1 MQVLKL
7 NIRKGPIFRD
17 ALKQMEKIN
26 ISRSLYKLFRL
37 LRLDGKEITALYLLS
52 ILSGLIQLSLPL
64 GIQAI
69 INFAIVATGRKQLPA
84 SMWVLILL
92 VVLGVLFT
100 GMLKINQMKI
110 VEKIQQKIF
119 TRFSF
124 EFSYRIPKLNV
135 KSIDQYHLPE
145 LVNRFFDIPTLQKSL
160 AKLLLDIPTA
170 VIQLCF
176 GLILLA
182 FYNSVFIIF
191 GIILLVVLYLILYI
205 SSPKGFEASLEE
217 SNYKYDLGGWVQ
229 EIARGIKTFK
239 FFNSFNLHLEKTNH
253 LLEGYLHARNR
264 HFQILKLQY
273 WSLVVFKILITAAM
287 LIVGGILLIRQQINI
302 GQFIA
307 AEIIILTIMNAVE
320 KLIVSL
326 ETVYDLLTSVE
337 KINKI
342 TEKPIDEEGSYEFVK
357 KQGIEIEAKNLSFGF
372 EKNDILQNI
381 SFHIKPGQKVAITG
395 DGDSGKTVLLRLL
408 TGVFQDFEGDL
419 SFDQIPIN
427 NYNLNTLRNHI
438 GIYMQKQDIFSA
450 SLWENITLGNTNI
463 NEQDVLD
470 TFKIVGL
477 ESFYKSLNKGFDT
490 HLEPTG
496 KQLSSSNVQKL
507 LIARSLLN
515 QPALLLLDEPMKL
528 IAADDKQYLQNYLFG
543 LKDVTIIFTTND
555 PSLISKSEMVIHLEK
570 GSIKSIQN
578 KNASN

>member
-135 KSIDQYHLPE
+135 ISIDQYHLPE

-182 FYNSVFIIF
+182 FYNSVFIVF

-253 LLEGYLHARNR
+253 LLEGYLHSRNR

-273 WSLVVFKILITAAM
+273 WSLVIFKILITAAM
-287 LIVGGILLIRQQINI
+287 LIVGGILLIRQEINI

-326 ETVYDLLTSVE
+326 ETVYDLLTSIE

-342 TEKPIDEEGSYEFVK
+342 TEKPIDEEGTYEYVK

-372 EKNDILQNI
+372 EKTTILKNI
-381 SFHIKPGQKVAITG
+381 SFLIKPGQKVAITG
-395 DGDSGKTVLLRLL
+395 DGDSGKTVLLRML

-419 SFDQIPIN
+419 SFDQVPIN
-427 NYNLNTLRNHI
+427 NYNLNTLRNNI

-450 SLWENITLGNTNI
+450 SLWENITLGNKEVK
-463 NEQDVLD
+463 EQDVLD

-477 ESFYKSLNKGFDT
+477 DKFYKSLSKGFDT

-496 KQLSSSNVQKL
+496 KQLSSSSVQKL

-528 IAADDKQYLQNYLFG
+528 IAADDKQYLKNYLFG

-555 PSLISKSEMVIHLEK
+555 PALIAKCDMVIHLDK
-570 GSIKSIQN
+570 GQIQSIQN
-578 KNASN
+578 TNVSN

>member
-1 MQVLKL
+1 
-7 NIRKGPIFRD
+7 
-17 ALKQMEKIN
+17 MEKIN
-26 ISRSLYKLFRL
+26 ITRSLYKLFRL

-69 INFAIVATGRKQLPA
+69 INFAIVATGRNQLPA
-84 SMWVLILL
+84 SMWVLIFL

-124 EFSYRIPKLNV
+124 EFSQRIPKLNV

-145 LVNRFFDIPTLQKSL
+145 LVNRFFDIPTLQKSM

-182 FYNSVFIIF
+182 FYNSVFIVF
-191 GIILLVVLYLILYI
+191 GIILLVILYLILYI

-217 SNYKYDLGGWVQ
+217 SNYKYEIAGWIQ

-239 FFNSFNLHLEKTNH
+239 FFNKYNLHVEKTNH
-253 LLEGYLHARNR
+253 FLEGYLNSRNR

-273 WSLVVFKILITAAM
+273 WSLVVFKILITASM
-287 LIVGGILLIRQQINI
+287 LIVGGILLIRQDINL

-342 TEKPIDEEGSYEFVK
+342 TEKPIDEDGSYEFIK
-357 KQGIEIEAKNLSFGF
+357 KQGIEIEAKNLRFGF
-372 EKNDILQNI
+372 QNTPILNGI
-381 SFHIKPGQKVAITG
+381 SFHIQPGQKVAITG
-395 DGDSGKTVLLRLL
+395 DGDSGKTVLLRML

-450 SLWENITLGNTNI
+450 SLWENITLGNPDI
-463 NEQDVLD
+463 KEQAVLD

-477 ESFYKSLNKGFDT
+477 EQFFRSLNKGFDT

-496 KQLSSSNVQKL
+496 KQLSASTVQKL

-528 IAADDKQYLQNYLFG
+528 IADDVKKSLQNYLFS
-543 LKDVTIIFTTND
+543 LQDVTIIFTTND
-555 PSLISKSEMVIHLEK
+555 PALIAKCEMVIHLEK
-570 GSIKSIQN
+570 GQIQSIQ
-578 KNASN
+578 KSNVSN

>member
-1 MQVLKL
+1 LQELKL
-7 NIRKGPIFRD
+7 NIRKDPIFRD

-135 KSIDQYHLPE
+135 ISIDQYHLPE

-182 FYNSVFIIF
+182 FYNSVFIVF

-253 LLEGYLHARNR
+253 LLEGYLHSRNR

-287 LIVGGILLIRQQINI
+287 LIVGGILLIRQEINI

-372 EKNDILQNI
+372 EKTPILKNI
-381 SFHIKPGQKVAITG
+381 SFLIKPGQKVAITG
-395 DGDSGKTVLLRLL
+395 DGDSGKTVLLRML

-419 SFDQIPIN
+419 SFDQVPIN
-427 NYNLNTLRNHI
+427 NYNLNTLRNNI

-450 SLWENITLGNTNI
+450 SLWENITLGNKEVK
-463 NEQDVLD
+463 EQDVLD

-477 ESFYKSLNKGFDT
+477 DNFYKSLSKGFDT

-496 KQLSSSNVQKL
+496 KQLSSSSVQKL

-528 IAADDKQYLQNYLFG
+528 IAADDKQYLKNYLFG

-555 PSLISKSEMVIHLEK
+555 PALIAKCDMVIHLDK
-570 GSIKSIQN
+570 GQIQSIQN
-578 KNASN
+578 TNVSN

>member
-1 MQVLKL
+1 MQVLNL
-7 NIRKGPIFRD
+7 SIRKDPIFRD

-135 KSIDQYHLPE
+135 ISIDQYHLPE

-182 FYNSVFIIF
+182 FYNSVFIVF

-253 LLEGYLHARNR
+253 LLEGYLHSRNR
-264 HFQILKLQY
+264 HFHILKLQY

-287 LIVGGILLIRQQINI
+287 LIVGGILLIRQEINI

-326 ETVYDLLTSVE
+326 ETVYDLLTSIE

-342 TEKPIDEEGSYEFVK
+342 TEKPIDEEGTYEYVK

-372 EKNDILQNI
+372 EKTPILKNI
-381 SFHIKPGQKVAITG
+381 SFLIKPGQKVAITG
-395 DGDSGKTVLLRLL
+395 DGDSGKTVLLRML

-419 SFDQIPIN
+419 SFDQVPIN
-427 NYNLNTLRNHI
+427 NYNLNTLRNNI

-450 SLWENITLGNTNI
+450 SLWENITLGNKEVK
-463 NEQDVLD
+463 EQDVLD

-477 ESFYKSLNKGFDT
+477 DNFYKSLSKGFDT

-496 KQLSSSNVQKL
+496 KQLSSSSVQKL

-528 IAADDKQYLQNYLFG
+528 IAADDKQYLKNYLFG

-555 PSLISKSEMVIHLEK
+555 PALIAKCDMVIHLDK
-570 GSIKSIQN
+570 GQIQSIQN
-578 KNASN
+578 TNVSN

>member
-1 MQVLKL
+1 
-7 NIRKGPIFRD
+7 
-17 ALKQMEKIN
+17 MEKIN
-26 ISRSLYKLFRL
+26 ITRSLYKLFRL

-69 INFAIVATGRKQLPA
+69 INFAIVATGRNQLPA
-84 SMWVLILL
+84 SMWVLIFL

-124 EFSYRIPKLNV
+124 EFSQRIPKLNV

-182 FYNSVFIIF
+182 FYNSVFIVF
-191 GIILLVVLYLILYI
+191 GIILLVILYLILYI

-217 SNYKYDLGGWVQ
+217 SNYKYEIAGWIQ

-239 FFNSFNLHLEKTNH
+239 FFNTYNLHLEKTNTF
-253 LLEGYLHARNR
+253 LEGYLNSRNR

-287 LIVGGILLIRQQINI
+287 LIVGGILLIRQDINL

-307 AEIIILTIMNAVE
+307 AEIIILTIMSAVE
-320 KLIVSL
+320 KLIISL

-337 KINKI
+337 KITKI
-342 TEKPIDEEGSYEFVK
+342 TEKPIDEDGSYEFVK
-357 KQGIEIEAKNLSFGF
+357 KLGIEIEAKNLNFGF
-372 EKNDILQNI
+372 HNTFILKDI
-381 SFHIKPGQKVAITG
+381 SFHIQPGQKVAITG
-395 DGDSGKTVLLRLL
+395 DGDSGKTILLRML

-419 SFDQIPIN
+419 SFNQIPIN

-450 SLWENITLGNTNI
+450 TLWENITLGNPEV
-463 NEQDVLD
+463 NEQDVID
-470 TFKIVGL
+470 TFKLVGL
-477 ESFYKSLNKGFDT
+477 EQFFRGLNKGFDT

-496 KQLSSSNVQKL
+496 KQLSASTVQKL

-515 QPALLLLDEPMKL
+515 QPSLLLLDEPMKL
-528 IAADDKQYLQNYLFG
+528 IADDIKQSIQNYLFG
-543 LKDVTIIFTTND
+543 LKDVTIVFTTND
-555 PSLISKSEMVIHLEK
+555 PALIAKCDLLIHLEK
-570 GSIKSIQN
+570 GQIKLIQN
-578 KNASN
+578 SNASN

>member
-1 MQVLKL
+1 
-7 NIRKGPIFRD
+7 
-17 ALKQMEKIN
+17 MEKIN

-135 KSIDQYHLPE
+135 ISIDQFHLPE

-182 FYNSVFIIF
+182 FYNSVFIVF

-253 LLEGYLHARNR
+253 LLEGYLHSRNR

-273 WSLVVFKILITAAM
+273 WSLVVFKILITASM
-287 LIVGGILLIRQQINI
+287 LIVGGILLIRQEINI

-342 TEKPIDEEGSYEFVK
+342 TEKPIDEEGSYEFIK
-357 KQGIEIEAKNLSFGF
+357 KQGIQIEAKNLSFGF
-372 EKNDILQNI
+372 EKTSILKNI
-381 SFHIKPGQKVAITG
+381 SFNIQPGQKVAITG
-395 DGDSGKTVLLRLL
+395 DGDSGKTVLLRML

-419 SFDQIPIN
+419 SFDQVPIN
-427 NYNLNTLRNHI
+427 NYNLNTLRNNI

-450 SLWENITLGNTNI
+450 SLWENITLGNKEVK
-463 NEQDVLD
+463 EQDVLD

-477 ESFYKSLNKGFDT
+477 DNFYKSLSKGFDT

-496 KQLSSSNVQKL
+496 KQLSSSSVQKL

-528 IAADDKQYLQNYLFG
+528 IAADDKQYLKNYLFG

-555 PSLISKSEMVIHLEK
+555 PALIAKCDMVIHLDK
-570 GSIKSIQN
+570 GQIQSIQN
-578 KNASN
+578 TNVSN

>member
-1 MQVLKL
+1 
-7 NIRKGPIFRD
+7 
-17 ALKQMEKIN
+17 
-26 ISRSLYKLFRL
+26 
-37 LRLDGKEITALYLLS
+37 
-52 ILSGLIQLSLPL
+52 
-64 GIQAI
+64 
-69 INFAIVATGRKQLPA
+69 
-84 SMWVLILL
+84 
-92 VVLGVLFT
+92 
-100 GMLKINQMKI
+100 
-110 VEKIQQKIF
+110 
-119 TRFSF
+119 
-124 EFSYRIPKLNV
+124 
-135 KSIDQYHLPE
+135 
-145 LVNRFFDIPTLQKSL
+145 
-160 AKLLLDIPTA
+160 
-170 VIQLCF
+170 
-176 GLILLA
+176 
-182 FYNSVFIIF
+182 
-191 GIILLVVLYLILYI
+191 
-205 SSPKGFEASLEE
+205 
-217 SNYKYDLGGWVQ
+217 
-229 EIARGIKTFK
+229 
-239 FFNSFNLHLEKTNH
+239 
-253 LLEGYLHARNR
+253 
-264 HFQILKLQY
+264 
-273 WSLVVFKILITAAM
+273 LVVFKILITAAM

-419 SFDQIPIN
+419 SFDQVPIN
-427 NYNLNTLRNHI
+427 NYNLNTLRNNI

-450 SLWENITLGNTNI
+450 SLWENITLGNKEVK
-463 NEQDVLD
+463 EQDVLD

-496 KQLSSSNVQKL
+496 KQLSSSSVQKL

-528 IAADDKQYLQNYLFG
+528 FAADDKQYLQNYLFG

>member
-1 MQVLKL
+1 L
-7 NIRKGPIFRD
+7 RD
-17 ALKQMEKIN
+17 GLKQMEKIN

-145 LVNRFFDIPTLQKSL
+145 LVNRFFDIPTLQKSM

-182 FYNSVFIIF
+182 FYNSVFIVF

-217 SNYKYDLGGWVQ
+217 SNYKYEIAGWIQ

-239 FFNSFNLHLEKTNH
+239 FFNKFNLHVEKTNIY
-253 LLEGYLHARNR
+253 LEGYLHARNR

-273 WSLVVFKILITAAM
+273 WSLVVFKILITASM
-287 LIVGGILLIRQQINI
+287 LIVGGILLIRQEINI

-342 TEKPIDEEGSYEFVK
+342 TEKPIDEEGSYEFIK

-381 SFHIKPGQKVAITG
+381 NFHIKRGQKVAITG

-408 TGVFQDFEGDL
+408 TGVFQDFKGDL

-450 SLWENITLGNTNI
+450 SLWENITLGNAEI
-463 NEQDVLD
+463 KEQDVLD

-477 ESFYKSLNKGFDT
+477 DNFYKSLNKGFDT

-555 PSLISKSEMVIHLEK
+555 PSLISKSEMVIHLEN
-570 GSIKSIQN
+570 GLIKSIQN

>member
-1 MQVLKL
+1 
-7 NIRKGPIFRD
+7 
-17 ALKQMEKIN
+17 MEKIN

-135 KSIDQYHLPE
+135 ISIDQYHLPE

-182 FYNSVFIIF
+182 FYNSVFIVF

-253 LLEGYLHARNR
+253 LLEGYLHSRNR

-273 WSLVVFKILITAAM
+273 WSLVVFKILITASM
-287 LIVGGILLIRQQINI
+287 LIVGGILLIRQEINI

-395 DGDSGKTVLLRLL
+395 DGDSGKTVLLRML
-408 TGVFQDFEGDL
+408 TGVFQDFKGDL

-463 NEQDVLD
+463 KEQDVLD

-477 ESFYKSLNKGFDT
+477 DSFYKSLNKGFDT

-515 QPALLLLDEPMKL
+515 EPALLLLDEPMKL
-528 IAADDKQYLQNYLFG
+528 IAADDKQFLQNYLFS
-543 LKDVTIIFTTND
+543 LKNVTIIFTTTD

-578 KNASN
+578 ANASN

>member
-1 MQVLKL
+1 
-7 NIRKGPIFRD
+7 
-17 ALKQMEKIN
+17 MEKIN

-182 FYNSVFIIF
+182 FYNSVFIVF
-191 GIILLVVLYLILYI
+191 GIILLVVLYLILYF

-287 LIVGGILLIRQQINI
+287 LIVGGVLLIRQQINI

-381 SFHIKPGQKVAITG
+381 SFNIKPGQKVSITG

>member
-17 ALKQMEKIN
+17 ELKQMEKIN

-69 INFAIVATGRKQLPA
+69 INFAIVATGRNQLPA

-135 KSIDQYHLPE
+135 ISIDQFHLPE

-160 AKLLLDIPTA
+160 ANLLLDIPTA

-182 FYNSVFIIF
+182 FYNSVFIVF

-253 LLEGYLHARNR
+253 LLEGYLHSRNR

-287 LIVGGILLIRQQINI
+287 LIVGGILLIRQEINI

-326 ETVYDLLTSVE
+326 ETVYDLLTSIE

-342 TEKPIDEEGSYEFVK
+342 TEKPIDEEGTYEYVK

-372 EKNDILQNI
+372 EKTPILKNI
-381 SFHIKPGQKVAITG
+381 SFLIKPGQKVAITG
-395 DGDSGKTVLLRLL
+395 DGDSGKTVLLRML

-419 SFDQIPIN
+419 SYDQIPIN

-450 SLWENITLGNTNI
+450 SLWENIALGNKEVK
-463 NEQDVLD
+463 EQDVLD
-470 TFKIVGL
+470 IFKIVGL
-477 ESFYKSLNKGFDT
+477 EGFYRSLNKGFDT

-515 QPALLLLDEPMKL
+515 QPSLLLLDEPMKL
-528 IAADDKQYLQNYLFG
+528 LAADDKQYLKNYLFG
-543 LKDVTIIFTTND
+543 LKDVTVIFTTND
-555 PSLISKSEMVIHLEK
+555 PALITKCDMVIHLNN
-570 GSIKSIQN
+570 GQIQSIQN
-578 KNASN
+578 TNVSN

>member
-182 FYNSVFIIF
+182 FYNSVFIVF

-253 LLEGYLHARNR
+253 LLEGYLHSRNR

-287 LIVGGILLIRQQINI
+287 LIVGGILLIRQEINI

-326 ETVYDLLTSVE
+326 ETVYDLLTSIE

-342 TEKPIDEEGSYEFVK
+342 TEKPIDEEGTYEYVK

-372 EKNDILQNI
+372 EKTTILKNI
-381 SFHIKPGQKVAITG
+381 SFLIKPGQKVAITG
-395 DGDSGKTVLLRLL
+395 DGDSGKTVLLRML

-419 SFDQIPIN
+419 SFDQVPIN
-427 NYNLNTLRNHI
+427 NYNLNTLRNNI

-450 SLWENITLGNTNI
+450 SLWENITLGNKEVK
-463 NEQDVLD
+463 EQDVLD

-477 ESFYKSLNKGFDT
+477 DNFYKSLSKGFDT

-496 KQLSSSNVQKL
+496 KQLSSSSVQKL

-528 IAADDKQYLQNYLFG
+528 IAADDKQYLKNYLFG

-555 PSLISKSEMVIHLEK
+555 PALIAKCDMVIHLDK
-570 GSIKSIQN
+570 GQIQSIQN
-578 KNASN
+578 TNVSN

>member
-1 MQVLKL
+1 
-7 NIRKGPIFRD
+7 
-17 ALKQMEKIN
+17 MEKIN

-145 LVNRFFDIPTLQKSL
+145 LVNRFFDIPTLQKSM

-182 FYNSVFIIF
+182 FYNSVFIVF
-191 GIILLVVLYLILYI
+191 GIILLFILYLILYI
-205 SSPKGFEASLEE
+205 SSPKGFEASLQE
-217 SNYKYDLGGWVQ
+217 SNFKYDIGGWIQ

-239 FFNSFNLHLEKTNH
+239 FFNSYNLHIEKTNH
-253 LLEGYLHARNR
+253 LLEGYLHSRNR

-273 WSLVVFKILITAAM
+273 WSLVVFKILITASM
-287 LIVGGILLIRQQINI
+287 LIVGGILLIRQEINI

-342 TEKPIDEEGSYEFVK
+342 TEKPIDEEGSYEFIK

-395 DGDSGKTVLLRLL
+395 DGDSGKTILLRLL

-427 NYNLNTLRNHI
+427 NYNLNTLRNNI

-463 NEQDVLD
+463 KEQDVLD

-570 GSIKSIQN
+570 GLIKSIQN

>member
-1 MQVLKL
+1 
-7 NIRKGPIFRD
+7 
-17 ALKQMEKIN
+17 
-26 ISRSLYKLFRL
+26 
-37 LRLDGKEITALYLLS
+37 
-52 ILSGLIQLSLPL
+52 
-64 GIQAI
+64 
-69 INFAIVATGRKQLPA
+69 
-84 SMWVLILL
+84 
-92 VVLGVLFT
+92 
-100 GMLKINQMKI
+100 
-110 VEKIQQKIF
+110 
-119 TRFSF
+119 
-124 EFSYRIPKLNV
+124 
-135 KSIDQYHLPE
+135 
-145 LVNRFFDIPTLQKSL
+145 
-160 AKLLLDIPTA
+160 
-170 VIQLCF
+170 
-176 GLILLA
+176 
-182 FYNSVFIIF
+182 
-191 GIILLVVLYLILYI
+191 
-205 SSPKGFEASLEE
+205 
-217 SNYKYDLGGWVQ
+217 
-229 EIARGIKTFK
+229 
-239 FFNSFNLHLEKTNH
+239 
-253 LLEGYLHARNR
+253 
-264 HFQILKLQY
+264 
-273 WSLVVFKILITAAM
+273 M
-287 LIVGGILLIRQQINI
+287 LIVGGILLIRQEINI

-342 TEKPIDEEGSYEFVK
+342 TEKPIDEEGSYEFIK

-372 EKNDILQNI
+372 DKTDILQNI

-408 TGVFQDFEGDL
+408 TGVFQDFQGDL

-450 SLWENITLGNTNI
+450 SLWENITLGNAEI
-463 NEQDVLD
+463 KEQDVLD
-470 TFKIVGL
+470 VFKIVGL
-477 ESFYKSLNKGFDT
+477 DSFYKSLNKGFDT

-515 QPALLLLDEPMKL
+515 QPSLLLLDEPMKL

-570 GSIKSIQN
+570 GLIKSIQN

>member
-1 MQVLKL
+1 
-7 NIRKGPIFRD
+7 
-17 ALKQMEKIN
+17 MEKIN

-110 VEKIQQKIF
+110 VEKMQQKIF

-182 FYNSVFIIF
+182 FYNSVFIVF
-191 GIILLVVLYLILYI
+191 GIILLVVLYLILYV

-239 FFNSFNLHLEKTNH
+239 FFNSFNLHLEKTNN

-273 WSLVVFKILITAAM
+273 WSLVVFKILITASM
-287 LIVGGILLIRQQINI
+287 LIVGGILLIRQEINI

-395 DGDSGKTVLLRLL
+395 DGDSGKTVLLRML

-419 SFDQIPIN
+419 SYDQIPIN

-450 SLWENITLGNTNI
+450 SLWENIALGNKEVK
-463 NEQDVLD
+463 EQDVLD
-470 TFKIVGL
+470 IFKIVGL
-477 ESFYKSLNKGFDT
+477 EGFYRSLNKGFDT

-515 QPALLLLDEPMKL
+515 QPSLLLLDEPMKL
-528 IAADDKQYLQNYLFG
+528 LAADDKQYLKNYLFG
-543 LKDVTIIFTTND
+543 LKDVTVIFTTND
-555 PSLISKSEMVIHLEK
+555 PALITKCDMVIHLNN
-570 GSIKSIQN
+570 GQIQSIQN
-578 KNASN
+578 TNVSN

>member
-1 MQVLKL
+1 
-7 NIRKGPIFRD
+7 
-17 ALKQMEKIN
+17 MEKIN

-110 VEKIQQKIF
+110 VEKMQQKIF

-182 FYNSVFIIF
+182 FYNSVFIVF
-191 GIILLVVLYLILYI
+191 GIILLVVLYLILYV

-239 FFNSFNLHLEKTNH
+239 FFNSFNIHLEKTNN

-419 SFDQIPIN
+419 SFDQVPIN
-427 NYNLNTLRNHI
+427 NYNLNTLRNNI

-450 SLWENITLGNTNI
+450 SLWENITLGNKEVK
-463 NEQDVLD
+463 EQDVLD

-496 KQLSSSNVQKL
+496 KQLSSSSVQKL

-528 IAADDKQYLQNYLFG
+528 FAADDKQYLQNYLFG

>member
-1 MQVLKL
+1 
-7 NIRKGPIFRD
+7 
-17 ALKQMEKIN
+17 MEKIN

-145 LVNRFFDIPTLQKSL
+145 LVNRFFDIPTLQKSM

-182 FYNSVFIIF
+182 FYNSVFIVF
-191 GIILLVVLYLILYI
+191 GVILLVVLYLILYI

-217 SNYKYDLGGWVQ
+217 SNYKYDIGGWVQ

-253 LLEGYLHARNR
+253 LLEGYLHSRNR

-273 WSLVVFKILITAAM
+273 WSLVVFKILITASM
-287 LIVGGILLIRQQINI
+287 LIVGGILLIRQEINI

-342 TEKPIDEEGSYEFVK
+342 TEKPIDEEGSYEFIK
-357 KQGIEIEAKNLSFGF
+357 KQGIQIEAKNLSFGF
-372 EKNDILQNI
+372 EKTAILKNI
-381 SFHIKPGQKVAITG
+381 NFLIKPGQKVAITG
-395 DGDSGKTVLLRLL
+395 DGDSGKTVLLRML

-419 SFDQIPIN
+419 SYDNVPIN

-450 SLWENITLGNTNI
+450 SLWENITLGNKDVK
-463 NEQDVLD
+463 EQDVLD

-477 ESFYKSLNKGFDT
+477 DNFYKSLNKGFDT

-496 KQLSSSNVQKL
+496 KQLSSSSVQKL

-528 IAADDKQYLQNYLFG
+528 IAADDKQYLKNYLFG

-555 PSLISKSEMVIHLEK
+555 PALIAKCDMVIHLDN
-570 GSIKSIQN
+570 GQIQSIQN
-578 KNASN
+578 INVSN

>member
-1 MQVLKL
+1 
-7 NIRKGPIFRD
+7 
-17 ALKQMEKIN
+17 MEKIN
-26 ISRSLYKLFRL
+26 ISRSIYKLFRL

-145 LVNRFFDIPTLQKSL
+145 LVNRFFDIPTLQKSM

-182 FYNSVFIIF
+182 FYNSVFIVF
-191 GIILLVVLYLILYI
+191 GIILLFILYLILYI
-205 SSPKGFEASLEE
+205 SSPKGFEASLQE
-217 SNYKYDLGGWVQ
+217 SNFKYDIGGWIQ

-239 FFNSFNLHLEKTNH
+239 FFNSYKLHIEKTNH

-264 HFQILKLQY
+264 HFLILKLQY
-273 WSLVVFKILITAAM
+273 WSLVVFKILITASM
-287 LIVGGILLIRQQINI
+287 LIVGGILLIRQEINI

-342 TEKPIDEEGSYEFVK
+342 TEKPIDEEGSYEFIK

-372 EKNDILQNI
+372 DKTNILQNI

-408 TGVFQDFEGDL
+408 TGVFQDFQGDL

-450 SLWENITLGNTNI
+450 SLWENITLGNAEI
-463 NEQDVLD
+463 KEQDVLD
-470 TFKIVGL
+470 VFKIVGL
-477 ESFYKSLNKGFDT
+477 DSFYKSLNKGFDT

-570 GSIKSIQN
+570 GLIKSIQN

>member
-1 MQVLKL
+1 
-7 NIRKGPIFRD
+7 
-17 ALKQMEKIN
+17 MEKIN

-135 KSIDQYHLPE
+135 ISIDQYHLPE

-182 FYNSVFIIF
+182 FYNSVFIVF
-191 GIILLVVLYLILYI
+191 GIILLVVLYLILYV

-253 LLEGYLHARNR
+253 LLEGYLHSRNR

-287 LIVGGILLIRQQINI
+287 LIVGGILLIRQEINI

-372 EKNDILQNI
+372 EKTPILKNI
-381 SFHIKPGQKVAITG
+381 SFLIKPGQKVAITG
-395 DGDSGKTVLLRLL
+395 DGDSGKTVLLRML

-419 SFDQIPIN
+419 SFDQVPIN
-427 NYNLNTLRNHI
+427 NYNLNTLRNNI

-450 SLWENITLGNTNI
+450 SLWENITLGNKEVK
-463 NEQDVLD
+463 EQDVLD

-477 ESFYKSLNKGFDT
+477 DNFYKSLSKGFDT

-496 KQLSSSNVQKL
+496 KQLSSSSVQKL

-528 IAADDKQYLQNYLFG
+528 IAADDKQYLKNYLFG

-555 PSLISKSEMVIHLEK
+555 PSLIAKCDMVIHLDK
-570 GSIKSIQN
+570 GQIQSIQN
-578 KNASN
+578 TNVSN

>member
-1 MQVLKL
+1 
-7 NIRKGPIFRD
+7 
-17 ALKQMEKIN
+17 MEKIN

-145 LVNRFFDIPTLQKSL
+145 LVNRFFDIPTLQKSM

-182 FYNSVFIIF
+182 FYNSVFIVF
-191 GIILLVVLYLILYI
+191 GIILLVILYLILYI
-205 SSPKGFEASLEE
+205 SSPKGFEASLQE
-217 SNYKYDLGGWVQ
+217 SNFKYDIGGWIQ

-239 FFNSFNLHLEKTNH
+239 FFNSYKLHIEKTNH

-264 HFQILKLQY
+264 HFLILKLQY
-273 WSLVVFKILITAAM
+273 WSLVVFKILITASM
-287 LIVGGILLIRQQINI
+287 LIVGGILLIRQEINI

-342 TEKPIDEEGSYEFVK
+342 TEKPIDEEGSYEFIK

-372 EKNDILQNI
+372 DKTNILQNI

-450 SLWENITLGNTNI
+450 NLWENITLGNTEI
-463 NEQDVLD
+463 KEQDVLD
-470 TFKIVGL
+470 VFKIVGL
-477 ESFYKSLNKGFDT
+477 DSFYKSLNKGFDT

>member
-1 MQVLKL
+1 
-7 NIRKGPIFRD
+7 
-17 ALKQMEKIN
+17 MEKIN

-84 SMWVLILL
+84 SMWVLIFL

-182 FYNSVFIIF
+182 FYNSVFIVF
-191 GIILLVVLYLILYI
+191 GIILLVVLYLILYV

-381 SFHIKPGQKVAITG
+381 IFNIKPGQKVAITG

-463 NEQDVLD
+463 KEQDVLD

-477 ESFYKSLNKGFDT
+477 DSFYKSLNKGFDT

>member
-1 MQVLKL
+1 
-7 NIRKGPIFRD
+7 
-17 ALKQMEKIN
+17 MEKIN

-69 INFAIVATGRKQLPA
+69 INFAIVATGRNQLPA

-135 KSIDQYHLPE
+135 ISIDQYHLPE

-463 NEQDVLD
+463 KEQDVLD

-477 ESFYKSLNKGFDT
+477 DSFYKSLNKGFDT

-528 IAADDKQYLQNYLFG
+528 FAADDKQYLQNYLFG

>member
-1 MQVLKL
+1 
-7 NIRKGPIFRD
+7 
-17 ALKQMEKIN
+17 MEKIN

-110 VEKIQQKIF
+110 VEKMQQKIF

-182 FYNSVFIIF
+182 FYNSVFIVF
-191 GIILLVVLYLILYI
+191 GIILLVVLYLILYV

-395 DGDSGKTVLLRLL
+395 DGDSGKTVLLRML
-408 TGVFQDFEGDL
+408 TGVFQDFKGDL

-427 NYNLNTLRNHI
+427 NYNLNTLRNNI

-450 SLWENITLGNTNI
+450 SLWENITLGNKEVK
-463 NEQDVLD
+463 EQDVLD

-570 GSIKSIQN
+570 GLIKTIQN

>member
-1 MQVLKL
+1 
-7 NIRKGPIFRD
+7 
-17 ALKQMEKIN
+17 MEKIN

-124 EFSYRIPKLNV
+124 EFSYRIPKLNI

-182 FYNSVFIIF
+182 FYNSVFIVF
-191 GIILLVVLYLILYI
+191 GIILLVVLYLILYV

-287 LIVGGILLIRQQINI
+287 LIVGGVLLIRQQINI

-326 ETVYDLLTSVE
+326 ETVYDLLTSIE

-395 DGDSGKTVLLRLL
+395 NGDSGKTVLLRLL

-450 SLWENITLGNTNI
+450 SLWENITLGNNNI
-463 NEQDVLD
+463 KEQDVLD

-528 IAADDKQYLQNYLFG
+528 IAADDKQFLQNYLFG

>member
-1 MQVLKL
+1 
-7 NIRKGPIFRD
+7 
-17 ALKQMEKIN
+17 MEKIN

-135 KSIDQYHLPE
+135 ISIDQFHLPE

-182 FYNSVFIIF
+182 FYNSVFIVF

-253 LLEGYLHARNR
+253 LLEGYLHSRNR

-287 LIVGGILLIRQQINI
+287 LIVGGILLIRQEINI

-372 EKNDILQNI
+372 EKTPILKNI
-381 SFHIKPGQKVAITG
+381 SFLIKPGQKVAITG
-395 DGDSGKTVLLRLL
+395 DGDSGKTVLLRML

-419 SFDQIPIN
+419 SFDQVPIN
-427 NYNLNTLRNHI
+427 NYNLNTLRNNI

-450 SLWENITLGNTNI
+450 SLWENITLGNKEVK
-463 NEQDVLD
+463 EQDVLD

-477 ESFYKSLNKGFDT
+477 DNFYKSLSKGFDT

-496 KQLSSSNVQKL
+496 KQLSSSSVQKL

-528 IAADDKQYLQNYLFG
+528 IAADDKQYLKNYLFG

-555 PSLISKSEMVIHLEK
+555 PALIAKCDMVIHLDK
-570 GSIKSIQN
+570 GQIQSIQN
-578 KNASN
+578 TNVSN

>member
-1 MQVLKL
+1 
-7 NIRKGPIFRD
+7 
-17 ALKQMEKIN
+17 MEKIN

-110 VEKIQQKIF
+110 VEKMQQKIF

-182 FYNSVFIIF
+182 FYNSVFIVF
-191 GIILLVVLYLILYI
+191 GIILLVVLYLILYV

-287 LIVGGILLIRQQINI
+287 LIVGGVLLIRQQINI

-307 AEIIILTIMNAVE
+307 AEIIILTIMNSVE

-326 ETVYDLLTSVE
+326 ETVYDLLPSVE
-337 KINKI
+337 KLNQNSE
-342 TEKPIDEEGSYEFVK
+342 TPIDEEGSYEFVK
-357 KQGIEIEAKNLSFGF
+357 KQGIEIEAKNLCFGF

-381 SFHIKPGQKVAITG
+381 SFNIKPGQKVAITG

-450 SLWENITLGNTNI
+450 SLWENITLGNANI
-463 NEQDVLD
+463 KEQDVLD

>member
-1 MQVLKL
+1 
-7 NIRKGPIFRD
+7 
-17 ALKQMEKIN
+17 MEKIN

-182 FYNSVFIIF
+182 FYNSVFIVF
-191 GIILLVVLYLILYI
+191 GIILLVVLYLILYV

-253 LLEGYLHARNR
+253 LLEGYLHSRNR

-395 DGDSGKTVLLRLL
+395 DGDSGKTVLLRML
-408 TGVFQDFEGDL
+408 TGVFQDFKGDL
-419 SFDQIPIN
+419 SFDQVPIN
-427 NYNLNTLRNHI
+427 NYNLNTLRNNI

-450 SLWENITLGNTNI
+450 SLWENITLGNKEVK
-463 NEQDVLD
+463 EQDVLD

-570 GSIKSIQN
+570 GLIKTIQN

>member
-1 MQVLKL
+1 
-7 NIRKGPIFRD
+7 
-17 ALKQMEKIN
+17 MEKIN

-110 VEKIQQKIF
+110 VEKMQQKIF

-182 FYNSVFIIF
+182 FYNSVFIVF
-191 GIILLVVLYLILYI
+191 GIILLVVLYLILYV

-427 NYNLNTLRNHI
+427 NYNLNTLRNNI

-450 SLWENITLGNTNI
+450 SLWENITLGNKEVK
-463 NEQDVLD
+463 EQDVLD

-496 KQLSSSNVQKL
+496 KQLSSSSVQKL

-528 IAADDKQYLQNYLFG
+528 FAADDKQYLQNYLFG

>member
-1 MQVLKL
+1 
-7 NIRKGPIFRD
+7 
-17 ALKQMEKIN
+17 MEKIN

-182 FYNSVFIIF
+182 FYNSVFIVF

-463 NEQDVLD
+463 KEQDVLD

-570 GSIKSIQN
+570 GLIKTIQN

>member
-1 MQVLKL
+1 
-7 NIRKGPIFRD
+7 
-17 ALKQMEKIN
+17 MEKIN

-182 FYNSVFIIF
+182 FYNSVFIVF
-191 GIILLVVLYLILYI
+191 GIILLVVLYLILYV

-419 SFDQIPIN
+419 SFDQVPIN
-427 NYNLNTLRNHI
+427 NYNLNTLRNNI

-450 SLWENITLGNTNI
+450 SLWENITLGNKEVK
-463 NEQDVLD
+463 EQDVLD

-496 KQLSSSNVQKL
+496 KQLSSSSVQKL

-528 IAADDKQYLQNYLFG
+528 IAADDKQYLKNYLFG

-555 PSLISKSEMVIHLEK
+555 PALIAKCDMIIHLDK
-570 GSIKSIQN
+570 GQIQSIQN
-578 KNASN
+578 TNVSN

>member
-7 NIRKGPIFRD
+7 NIRKDPIFRD

-135 KSIDQYHLPE
+135 ISIDQYHLPE

-182 FYNSVFIIF
+182 FYNSVFIVF

-217 SNYKYDLGGWVQ
+217 SNYKYDIGGWVQ

-253 LLEGYLHARNR
+253 LLEGYLHSRNR

-273 WSLVVFKILITAAM
+273 WSLVVFKILITASM
-287 LIVGGILLIRQQINI
+287 LIVGGILLIRQEINI

-320 KLIVSL
+320 KLIMSL

-372 EKNDILQNI
+372 EKTPILKNI
-381 SFHIKPGQKVAITG
+381 SFLIKPGQKVAITG
-395 DGDSGKTVLLRLL
+395 DGDSGKTVLLRML

-419 SFDQIPIN
+419 SFDQVPIN
-427 NYNLNTLRNHI
+427 NYNLNTLRNNI

-450 SLWENITLGNTNI
+450 SLWENITLGNKEVK
-463 NEQDVLD
+463 EQDVLD

-477 ESFYKSLNKGFDT
+477 DNFYKSLSKGFDT

-496 KQLSSSNVQKL
+496 KQLSSSSVQKL

-528 IAADDKQYLQNYLFG
+528 IAADDKQYLKNYLFG

-555 PSLISKSEMVIHLEK
+555 PSLIAKCDMVIHLDK
-570 GSIKSIQN
+570 GQIQSIQN
-578 KNASN
+578 TNVPN

>member
-1 MQVLKL
+1 
-7 NIRKGPIFRD
+7 
-17 ALKQMEKIN
+17 MEKIN

-124 EFSYRIPKLNV
+124 EFSYRIPKLDV

-145 LVNRFFDIPTLQKSL
+145 LVNRFFDIPTLQKSM

-182 FYNSVFIIF
+182 FYNSVFIVF
-191 GIILLVVLYLILYI
+191 GIILLFILYLILYI
-205 SSPKGFEASLEE
+205 SSPKGFEASLQE
-217 SNYKYDLGGWVQ
+217 SNFKYDIGGWIQ

-239 FFNSFNLHLEKTNH
+239 FFNSYKLHIEKTNH

-264 HFQILKLQY
+264 HFLILKLQY
-273 WSLVVFKILITAAM
+273 WSLVVFKILITASM
-287 LIVGGILLIRQQINI
+287 LIVGGILLIRQEINI

-342 TEKPIDEEGSYEFVK
+342 TEKPIDEEGSYEFIK

-372 EKNDILQNI
+372 DKTDILQNI

-408 TGVFQDFEGDL
+408 TGVFQDFQGDL

-450 SLWENITLGNTNI
+450 SLWENITLGNAEI
-463 NEQDVLD
+463 KEQDVLD
-470 TFKIVGL
+470 VFKIVGL
-477 ESFYKSLNKGFDT
+477 DSFYKSLNKGFDT

-570 GSIKSIQN
+570 GLIKSIQN

>member
-1 MQVLKL
+1 
-7 NIRKGPIFRD
+7 
-17 ALKQMEKIN
+17 MEKIN

-145 LVNRFFDIPTLQKSL
+145 LVNRFFDIPTLQKSM

-182 FYNSVFIIF
+182 FYNSVFIVF

-217 SNYKYDLGGWVQ
+217 SNYKYDIAGWIQ

-239 FFNSFNLHLEKTNH
+239 FFNKFNLHVEKTNFF
-253 LLEGYLHARNR
+253 LEGYLHARNR

-273 WSLVVFKILITAAM
+273 WSLVVFKILITASM
-287 LIVGGILLIRQQINI
+287 LIVGGILLIRQEINI

-342 TEKPIDEEGSYEFVK
+342 TEKPIDEEGSYEFIK

-381 SFHIKPGQKVAITG
+381 NFYIKRGQKVAITG

-408 TGVFQDFEGDL
+408 TGVFQDFKGDL

-450 SLWENITLGNTNI
+450 SLWENITLGNAEI
-463 NEQDVLD
+463 KEQDVLD
-470 TFKIVGL
+470 VFKIVGL
-477 ESFYKSLNKGFDT
+477 DNFYKSLKKGFDT

-555 PSLISKSEMVIHLEK
+555 PSLISKSEMVIHLEN
-570 GSIKSIQN
+570 GLIKSIQN

>member
-1 MQVLKL
+1 
-7 NIRKGPIFRD
+7 
-17 ALKQMEKIN
+17 MEKIN
-26 ISRSLYKLFRL
+26 ITRSLYKLFRL

-69 INFAIVATGRKQLPA
+69 INFAIVATGRNQLPA
-84 SMWVLILL
+84 SMWVLIFL

-124 EFSYRIPKLNV
+124 EFSQRIPKLNV

-145 LVNRFFDIPTLQKSL
+145 LVNRFFDIPTLQKSM

-182 FYNSVFIIF
+182 FYNSVFIVF
-191 GIILLVVLYLILYI
+191 GIILLVILYLILYI

-217 SNYKYDLGGWVQ
+217 SNYKYEIAGWIQ

-239 FFNSFNLHLEKTNH
+239 FFNTYNLHLEKTNAF
-253 LLEGYLHARNR
+253 LEGYLNSRNR

-273 WSLVVFKILITAAM
+273 WSLVIFKILITAAM
-287 LIVGGILLIRQQINI
+287 LIVGGILLIRQDINL

-342 TEKPIDEEGSYEFVK
+342 TEKPIDEDGSYEFVK
-357 KQGIEIEAKNLSFGF
+357 KLGIEIEAKNLSFGF
-372 EKNDILQNI
+372 YNTPILNNI
-381 SFHIKPGQKVAITG
+381 SFHIQPGQKVAITG
-395 DGDSGKTVLLRLL
+395 DGDSGKTVLLRML
-408 TGVFQDFEGDL
+408 TGVFQDFEGSL
-419 SFDQIPIN
+419 SYNQIPIN

-450 SLWENITLGNTNI
+450 TLWENITLGNLEI
-463 NEQDVLD
+463 KEQDVLN

-477 ESFYKSLNKGFDT
+477 EQFFRGLNKGFDT

-496 KQLSSSNVQKL
+496 KQLSASTVQKL

-515 QPALLLLDEPMKL
+515 QPSLLLLDEPMKL
-528 IAADDKQYLQNYLFG
+528 IADDIKQSLQNYLFG
-543 LKDVTIIFTTND
+543 LKDVTIVFTTND
-555 PSLISKSEMVIHLEK
+555 PALIAKCDLVIHLEK
-570 GSIKSIQN
+570 GQIKLIQN
-578 KNASN
+578 SNASN

>member
-17 ALKQMEKIN
+17 ELKQMEKIN

-69 INFAIVATGRKQLPA
+69 INFAIVATGRNQLPA

-182 FYNSVFIIF
+182 FYNSVFIVF
-191 GIILLVVLYLILYI
+191 GIILLIVLYLILYV

-239 FFNSFNLHLEKTNH
+239 FFNSFNLHLEKTNN

-273 WSLVVFKILITAAM
+273 WSLVVFKILITASM
-287 LIVGGILLIRQQINI
+287 LIVGGILLIRQEINI

-342 TEKPIDEEGSYEFVK
+342 TEKPIDEEGSYEFIK
-357 KQGIEIEAKNLSFGF
+357 KQGIQIEAKNLSFGF
-372 EKNDILQNI
+372 EKTSILKNI
-381 SFHIKPGQKVAITG
+381 SFNIQPGQKVAITG

-419 SFDQIPIN
+419 SYDQIPIN

-450 SLWENITLGNTNI
+450 SLWENITLGNKEVK
-463 NEQDVLD
+463 EQDVLD
-470 TFKIVGL
+470 IFKIVGL
-477 ESFYKSLNKGFDT
+477 EGFYRSLNKGFDT

-515 QPALLLLDEPMKL
+515 QPSLLLLDEPMKL
-528 IAADDKQYLQNYLFG
+528 LAADDKQYLKNYLFG
-543 LKDVTIIFTTND
+543 LKDVTVIFTTND
-555 PSLISKSEMVIHLEK
+555 PALITKCDMVIHLDN
-570 GSIKSIQN
+570 GQIQSIQN
-578 KNASN
+578 TNVSN